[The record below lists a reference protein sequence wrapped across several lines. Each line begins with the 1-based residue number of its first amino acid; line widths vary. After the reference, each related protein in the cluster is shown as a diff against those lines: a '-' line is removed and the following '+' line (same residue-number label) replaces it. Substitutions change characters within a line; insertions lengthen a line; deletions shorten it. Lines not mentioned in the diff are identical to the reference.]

1 MINLQN
7 IPGPTQLFCE
17 FFNQIYSVNDSA
29 VDTFIMYIQNAIRM
43 KKYLFYLLMLL
54 TSGIL
59 TGCLKE
65 EEEYYSSLGIIHIT
79 DDSTIIHTD
88 DGERLLVDNDNT
100 LGSGINDNDRII
112 ADFTLV
118 DGTTPSGI
126 DYIIHVYYIEK
137 VLFKPVIELTSEIQ
151 DSIGNDE
158 LGILSMWLEKDFLNL
173 NFMFYGGNV
182 KHFINLIR
190 YPGEIP
196 SDTIDLEIRHN
207 NRNDDAYYRQNGFVT
222 FDLQSLKNGAAVS
235 VVLCIKARD
244 FDDSNYRK
252 YFTYRY

>member
-1 MINLQN
+1 
-7 IPGPTQLFCE
+7 
-17 FFNQIYSVNDSA
+17 
-29 VDTFIMYIQNAIRM
+29 M
-43 KKYLFYLLMLL
+43 KKYLVYMLMLSL
-54 TSGIL
+54 SGMV

-65 EEEYYSSLGIIHIT
+65 EESYYSALGIIHIS
-79 DDSTIIHTD
+79 DDSTIIDTD

-100 LGSGINDNDRII
+100 LGSGISDNDRII

-118 DGTTPSGI
+118 DGAKPAGI
-126 DYIIHVYYIEK
+126 DYIIHVYYLEK
-137 VLFKPVIELTSEIQ
+137 VLFKPVIELTEEIA

-158 LGILSMWLEKDFLNL
+158 LGILSMWLEKDFLNV

-196 SDTIDLEIRHN
+196 TDTIDLEIRHN
-207 NRNDDAYYRQNGFVT
+207 NRDDDAVYRQNGFVT
-222 FDLQSLKNGAAVS
+222 FDLNSLKNNAADS

-244 FDDSNYRK
+244 FDDDNYKK
-252 YFTYRY
+252 YVTYRY